1 MIKIGS
7 PYNHSHPNI
16 GACQMLDVV
25 GTSLHL
31 ILQGTGPVVLFVH
44 GSQAW
49 SYAWRYQVKP
59 FAEAMY
65 QVVAPDLP
73 GNGYSAAPSHYD
85 YSVAGSS
92 RMIGQVLDGLHAQ
105 QAILVASSAGGL
117 PVLDFTIRNPERVR
131 ALILSS
137 TCGVPHSL
145 PGLWNLI
152 RLPLVGEAARL
163 FLSPPM
169 IRKNLVEAFADPQK
183 VTREDVEAYLRPL
196 LRPGSWVANL
206 RTERSTD
213 PTFVEQNLKSIRC
226 PVLIVWGQQDAWHPV
241 GMAEAFHQQLPQ
253 AAVEILSNC
262 GHLPHEEQPDCF
274 NQRAL
279 EFLKGKVK

>member
-25 GTSLHL
+25 GISLHL

-85 YSVAGSS
+85 YSVAGNS

-169 IRKNLVEAFADPQK
+169 IRKNLVEAYADPQK